1 MALNAEDVVERKWPL
16 GTGMIDLS
24 ECWSVPIGIYGLVDP
39 DWLWKLRRM
48 VEIKDR
54 ADIPEY
60 TLAKNTRE
68 VGSQGFCYLY
78 QGEANSNDIR
88 PVTGLFMRGVIE
100 SFVHAR
106 CSVRPTRPLTFLPG
120 SVYLDTSHPDWDM
133 LAVKAHDTYFETSEL
148 IAFNIC
154 IEHSF
159 KEFHK
164 EGKMYFPQVDVMA
177 VKKGVGDHYAD
188 ALNAAA
194 LWQAVTFGS
203 LYIEIGNDLYNEV
216 IR

>member
-1 MALNAEDVVERKWPL
+1 MALNAEDVVEKKWPL
-16 GTGMIDLS
+16 GTGMVDLS
-24 ECWSVPIGIYGLVDP
+24 ECWTVPISIYGFVSP

-48 VEIKDR
+48 VEVKDR
-54 ADIPEY
+54 AEVPDY
-60 TLAKNTRE
+60 TLAKNTLE

-78 QGEANSNDIR
+78 RGEANSNDIR
-88 PVTGLFMRGVIE
+88 PVTSTFMKGVIE
-100 SFVHAR
+100 AFVHAG
-106 CSVRPTRPLTFLPG
+106 CHVRPTRALTFLPG

-148 IAFNIC
+148 ITFNKFIDL
-154 IEHSF
+154 HF

-164 EGKMYFPQVDVMA
+164 EGKPYFPQVDVMA
-177 VKKGVGDHYAD
+177 VKKGVGAHYAD
-188 ALNAAA
+188 TLNAAA

-203 LYIEIGNDLYNEV
+203 LYIEIGGDLYNEV